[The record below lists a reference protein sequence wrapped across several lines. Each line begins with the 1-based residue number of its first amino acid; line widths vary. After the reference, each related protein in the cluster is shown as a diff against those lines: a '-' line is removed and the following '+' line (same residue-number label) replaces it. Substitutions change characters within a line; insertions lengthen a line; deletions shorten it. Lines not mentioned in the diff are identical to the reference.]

1 MPFVRID
8 TLKGHYGESR
18 IKAIGEAIQQSLL
31 EVRVPLAERFQV
43 FSEKT
48 AAELR
53 FDPTYLGIERTDGFV
68 VIQIFLNL
76 GRSQDD
82 KKRLY
87 AALASNLSKM
97 AGVLPG
103 DLLINLVEVVRE
115 NWSFGNGEAQLAK

>member
-8 TLKGHYGESR
+8 TLKGHYDESR

-53 FDPTYLGIERTDGFV
+53 FDPTYMGIERTDGFV

-82 KKRLY
+82 KKRLF

-103 DLLINLVEVVRE
+103 DLLVNLVEVVRE

>member
-8 TLKGHYGESR
+8 TLKGHYDESR

-53 FDPTYLGIERTDGFV
+53 FDLTYMGIERTDGFV
-68 VIQIFLNL
+68 VIQIFLNF

-103 DLLINLVEVVRE
+103 DLLVNLVEVVRE